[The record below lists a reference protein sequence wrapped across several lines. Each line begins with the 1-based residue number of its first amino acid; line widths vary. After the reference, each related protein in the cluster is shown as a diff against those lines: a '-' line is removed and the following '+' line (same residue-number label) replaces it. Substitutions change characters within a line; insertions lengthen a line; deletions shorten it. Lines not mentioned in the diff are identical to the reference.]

1 MNINYVEKAVDI
13 IFENYNHDA
22 RIIEL
27 FQNIKGGCRTY
38 PPTEWYGQ
46 VFIAFK
52 ISLDENLII
61 DEQLKTKAKKIVSEL
76 SKYFNLP

>member
-1 MNINYVEKAVDI
+1 MNIKYVEKAVDI

-27 FQNIKGGCRTY
+27 FQN
-38 PPTEWYGQ
+38 
-46 VFIAFK
+46 FK
-52 ISLDENLII
+52 ISLDKNLII
-61 DEQLKTKAKKIVSEL
+61 DQQLKAKAERIVSEL